1 MATWSP
7 TPPHKKY
14 GVAIDNYV
22 SKLPCGVNLQIGET
36 VQILEECA
44 GWYRGFS
51 LRNKEKKGV
60 FPASY
65 VHLKEA
71 KVENIGQYET
81 VSPVEN
87 PTVLEVTSVLREW
100 GQMWKRLYVE
110 RHSQLFHTVKKLML
124 ELIQMRRQ
132 LMSGTLTQDQIREL
146 KLRIT
151 SKIDWGNR
159 KLGLDLVP
167 RIDGEVVDVDRTSAV
182 QLYQVSRGTVRK
194 SKKKVLSHHLYF
206 ILKNFACNVG
216 EDTDIFFSLYDAI
229 ENKFIS
235 ERFHVKLTKN
245 GLPVNVERLH
255 SLSAFF
261 IDLGNQDLARE
272 LYMVAH
278 IFRIGKM
285 VYSSGESKKSSV
297 QYRRPYGC
305 AVMSIQ
311 EVLVAQADQ
320 SEGQEDKEF
329 LMKVY
334 SCNNENEMWQL
345 HENIIRKQLG
355 KVNLQGSSYDTIVSF
370 PLLLPAGLQANNRS
384 SRDLTGMVVSMSLLH
399 GELAQVRQENAF
411 LFNKGVTLVRK
422 LGFSDVIMPGDIRND
437 LYVTLERA
445 EFEKGGKTT
454 GKNVE
459 VTMVVLGEDGEVLQ
473 ECISLGEGEL
483 YTSEYQSY
491 VLYHNNNPRWG
502 ETIKLAVPI
511 DKFYG
516 SHLRFEFRHCSTKDK
531 DVKKLF
537 AFAFTPLMIGDGTTL
552 QDRQHELFVYKCE
565 ENVKFHSPAMY
576 LTNLPS
582 SGEDTIGTI
591 GLSEGGATFPRSP
604 KETFVISTV
613 VCSTKLT
620 QNVDLLGL
628 LKWKAHPDRVQD
640 TLQRLTR
647 VDGEDIVKFLHDILD
662 TLFAIMD
669 ENTEKYGKQV
679 FQVLV
684 FIIDMLHSE
693 KFQHFREV
701 LDTYIQK
708 HFAGALV
715 YKELIASF
723 KRTLDTSV
731 TSGMDKQE
739 QAQNM
744 LKAIEY
750 IFKFIIQSRVLY
762 GRATCGQEA
771 ESFKDDFMTMFT
783 SINRVLAQ
791 PVEALLQVQVTLL
804 KYFHS
809 IYDELLRLFDLH
821 EVARFIANAV
831 DSIPLDHNMTLLN
844 QTKLKCIE
852 HTIKANIF
860 RETVSRAILLSTCL
874 RHLSHHMRQKQELKL
889 GVAAVGDIIILI
901 QELSHDQ
908 SMSSVVQENVQLLV
922 DSLLELMF
930 QGVMTIDRTG
940 EVAGHYVSCLIGLLG
955 LMNEEHYRC
964 LLEGL
969 TDRKK
974 LRDFLLRIF
983 IVFRELVKQ
992 DHFPRD
998 WVTMRMLTNNVVLTA
1013 LQYFSQA
1020 LTETFLFMFDQQ
1032 LWSSYFGLAVAFL
1045 TQASLQLESF
1055 TEAKRNKILEKYC
1068 DMRVPMGFEI
1078 LSMWQSLG
1086 EHKLNFLPGMV
1097 GSFLEI
1103 SLVPETEL
1111 RKALIPVFHDMM
1123 ECEQATRGSFKEVE
1137 CEMIDKLDILISQDK
1152 GDDEYRELFH
1162 SILLDR
1168 VQIENADW
1176 QETAGSFVNSMTR
1189 LLERLLDYRH
1199 VMKGSENRDKRMG
1212 CTVSLLHFYHS
1223 DIQRE
1228 EMYIRY
1234 IYKLHDM
1241 HKEAENYTEAGFTLL
1256 LHAHMLNWTCLMLPD
1271 DEWYPRQQERERKEK
1286 IYVMV
1291 IEYFDKGKS
1300 WENGIPLCKELAEQY
1315 EKKSFEYAK
1324 LSHILQTQAHFFEN
1338 ILTELRPER
1347 PFYRVGYYGKKFPFF
1362 LRNKTFVYQG
1372 QPYEKIQDFSQRLQT
1387 EFPNAS
1393 FMTHNLPLDDEVIN
1407 SDVEYIQ
1414 ICKAT
1419 PVPNDSEILQDQT
1432 VPEKI
1437 ASYYR
1442 ANNIDTFIFDRPVHK
1457 GGKDENLFKNMWLE
1471 RTIMVTTS
1479 TLPGIL
1485 KWFEVKS
1492 VQVVEISPIETAIQ
1506 TMDNMNKE
1514 LRSLIHQH
1522 TTDQTRG
1529 VQILSMRLNGVID
1542 AAVNGGISKYQEAFF
1557 EDDYINAHPEDQQLV
1572 QRLKGLVMEQVSVLE
1587 SGLAIH
1593 GKLAPAEV
1601 VPLHRKMVEMFTA
1614 MKASLAG
1621 QNSPSLWHTQ
1631 KRLSVASAPGALGQR
1646 SSSIPSIPPSPE
1658 KKPASPLS
1666 KSLQSP
1672 LFPVKTTTSK
1682 TYAISTQPPASVP
1695 TTPASAV
1702 APSPLL
1708 PEKRRNSTP
1717 NTNNT
1722 PADTPVNQSVPTH
1735 VSRDSV
1741 LRHGSDPS
1749 LGITRTQSPDRT
1761 DNILTR
1767 SMDVIPYGTTNRH
1780 PGTGSQNSPRSS
1792 WAGPTVGPPIPPRTG
1807 LKGGFSLNST
1817 TTSSASSITSSVS
1830 QAGGDDSVPPALPA
1844 RVKRA
1849 SAVSLQS
1856 LDSGLAPS
1864 PPLTPNR
1871 AVPTPASLQSSD
1883 TSSISSTS
1891 STDTNGSVDSST
1903 VPPIPPKPSKVRPLP
1918 PVPTTLEPQVS
1929 KSFGRQGP
1937 QPAFFDCTPLVPAKS
1952 GQTPRIPEIPEG
1964 SQSVYMSPSS
1974 VYMFPTSVY
1983 MSPSSVSLSSPPP
1996 LVEKKKNQQAT
2007 AQQTYKSVPRPVP
2020 TPRKS
2025 VSDNR

>member
-65 VHLKEA
+65 VHLKEV

-81 VSPVEN
+81 VSPVED

-110 RHSQLFHTVKKLML
+110 RQIQLFHTVKKLML

-182 QLYQVSRGTVRK
+182 QLYQVHLRSQQDTQNSSSRGTVRK

-216 EDTDIFFSLYDAI
+216 EDTDIFFSLYDAGD
-229 ENKFIS
+229 NKFIS

-245 GLPVNVERLH
+245 GLPVNVEKLH

-285 VYSSGESKKSSV
+285 VYSSGESKKSSL

-305 AVMSIQ
+305 AVLSIQ
-311 EVLVAQADQ
+311 EVLVAQSDQ

-355 KVNLQGSSYDTIVSF
+355 KVNLQGSSY
-370 PLLLPAGLQANNRS
+370 
-384 SRDLTGMVVSMSLLH
+384 GMVVSMSLLH

-473 ECISLGEGEL
+473 ECISLGEGEM
-483 YTSEYQSY
+483 YTAEYQSY

-502 ETIKLAVPI
+502 ETIKLAIPI

-537 AFAFTPLMIGDGTTL
+537 GFAFTPLMIGDGTTL

-669 ENTEKYGKQV
+669 ENTEAFGKQV

-708 HFAGALV
+708 HFSGALV
-715 YKELIASF
+715 YKELIACF
-723 KRTLDTSV
+723 KRTLDTCV

-809 IYDELLRLFDLH
+809 IYDELLRLFNLR
-821 EVARFIANAV
+821 EVAKFVANAV
-831 DSIPLDHNMTLLN
+831 DSIPLEHNLTLLN
-844 QTKLKCIE
+844 QTKLKCVE

-860 RETVSRAILLSTCL
+860 RQTASRAILLPTCL

-908 SMSSVVQENVQLLV
+908 SMSGVVQENVQLLV

-1055 TEAKRNKILEKYC
+1055 TEAKRNKILEKYS

-1168 VQIENADW
+1168 VQVESAEW

-1212 CTVSLLHFYHS
+1212 CTVSLLHFYHN

-1241 HKEAENYTEAGFTLL
+1241 HREAENYTEAGFTLL
-1256 LHAHMLNWTCLMLPD
+1256 LHAGMLGWTGLMLPE

-1286 IYVMV
+1286 IYVTV

-1419 PVPNDSEILQDQT
+1419 PVPKDSEILHDQT

-1442 ANNIDTFIFDRPVHK
+1442 ANNIDTFVFDRPVHK
-1457 GGKDENLFKNMWLE
+1457 GAKDENLFKNMWLE

-1514 LRSLIHQH
+1514 LRTLIHQH

-1557 EDDYINAHPEDQQLV
+1557 EDDYITAHPEDQQLV
-1572 QRLKGLVMEQVSVLE
+1572 QRLKGLVLEQVSVLE

-1695 TTPASAV
+1695 TTPATAAAPS
-1702 APSPLL
+1702 PSPLL

-1722 PADTPVNQSVPTH
+1722 ATDAPVNQPVPTH

-1749 LGITRTQSPDRT
+1749 LRTQSPDRA
-1761 DNILTR
+1761 DSILTR

-1780 PGTGSQNSPRSS
+1780 PGPGTQNSPRSS
-1792 WAGPTVGPPIPPRTG
+1792 WAGPSVGPPIPPRTG
-1807 LKGGFSLNST
+1807 LKGGFTLNST
-1817 TTSSASSITSSVS
+1817 ATPSVSTVTTSTSQTGGEDS
-1830 QAGGDDSVPPALPA
+1830 QPPALPA

-1871 AVPTPASLQSSD
+1871 AVTASLQSSD

-1891 STDTNGSVDSST
+1891 STDTNGSVDSAT
-1903 VPPIPPKPSKVRPLP
+1903 IPPIPPKPPKVRPLP
-1918 PVPTTLEPQVS
+1918 PVPTAVEPQVS
-1929 KSFGRQGP
+1929 KSFGRYA
-1937 QPAFFDCTPLVPAKS
+1937 PAFFDSTPLVPAKS
-1952 GQTPRIPEIPEG
+1952 GQTPRIPESPEG
-1964 SQSVYMSPSS
+1964 SQSVYMSP
-1974 VYMFPTSVY
+1974 TSVY
-1983 MSPSSVSLSSPPP
+1983 MSPSSVYMSPSPVTLASPPP
-1996 LVEKKKNQQAT
+1996 LVEKKKNQQQAT

>member
-1 MATWSP
+1 MGMDLGWDCHSLDLSQSGSTIIWHEVGGHG
-7 TPPHKKY
+7 TL
-14 GVAIDNYV
+14 VV
-22 SKLPCGVNLQIGET
+22 TSK
-36 VQILEECA
+36 

-51 LRNKEKKGV
+51 LRNKEKK
-60 FPASY
+60 
-65 VHLKEA
+65 
-71 KVENIGQYET
+71 
-81 VSPVEN
+81 
-87 PTVLEVTSVLREW
+87 
-100 GQMWKRLYVE
+100 E
-110 RHSQLFHTVKKLML
+110 RQSQLFHTVKKLML

-132 LMSGTLTQDQIREL
+132 LMSGTLTQ
-146 KLRIT
+146 
-151 SKIDWGNR
+151 
-159 KLGLDLVP
+159 
-167 RIDGEVVDVDRTSAV
+167 
-182 QLYQVSRGTVRK
+182 SRGTVRK

-206 ILKNFACNVG
+206 ILKNFACSVG
-216 EDTDIFFSLYDAI
+216 EDTDIFFSLYDAS

-245 GLPVNVERLH
+245 GLPVNVEKLH
-255 SLSAFF
+255 GLSAFF

-278 IFRIGKM
+278 IFRI
-285 VYSSGESKKSSV
+285 VL
-297 QYRRPYGC
+297 
-305 AVMSIQ
+305 SIQ
-311 EVLVAQADQ
+311 EVLVAQSDQ

-334 SCNNENEMWQL
+334 SCSNENEMWQL

-355 KVNLQGSSYDTIVSF
+355 KVNLQGSGYDTIVSF

-384 SRDLTGMVVSMSLLH
+384 SRDLTGMVVSMRLLH
-399 GELAQVRQENAF
+399 GDLAQVRQENAF
-411 LFNKGVTLVRK
+411 LFNKGMTLVRK

-459 VTMVVLGEDGEVLQ
+459 VTMVVLAEDGEVLQ
-473 ECISLGEGEL
+473 ECISLGEGET

-502 ETIKLAVPI
+502 ETIKLAIPI

-537 AFAFTPLMIGDGTTL
+537 AFAFTPLMIVDGTTL
-552 QDRQHELFVYKCE
+552 QDKQHELYVYKCE

-576 LTNLPS
+576 VANLPS

-591 GLSEGGATFPRSP
+591 GQSEVGATFPRSP

-669 ENTEKYGKQV
+669 ENTETYGKQV

-684 FIIDMLHSE
+684 CIIDMLHSE

-708 HFAGALV
+708 HFSGALV
-715 YKELIASF
+715 YKELIACF
-723 KRTLDTSV
+723 KRTLDTCV

-739 QAQNM
+739 HAQDM

-809 IYDELLRLFDLH
+809 IYDELLRLFDLR
-821 EVARFIANAV
+821 EVANFIANAL
-831 DSIPLDHNMTLLN
+831 DSIPLDHNLTLLN

-852 HTIKANIF
+852 HTIKAGIF
-860 RETVSRAILLSTCL
+860 RETASRAILLATCL

-908 SMSSVVQENVQLLV
+908 SMSHVVQDNVQLLV

-1162 SILLDR
+1162 SI
-1168 VQIENADW
+1168 
-1176 QETAGSFVNSMTR
+1176 
-1189 LLERLLDYRH
+1189 H

-1212 CTVSLLHFYHS
+1212 CTVSLLHFYHN

-1256 LHAHMLNWTCLMLPD
+1256 LHAHMLNWTGLMLPE

-1286 IYVMV
+1286 IYVTV

-1300 WENGIPLCKELAEQY
+1300 WENGIPLCKELAVQY

-1347 PFYRVGYYGKKFPFF
+1347 PFFRVGYYGKKFPFF

-1419 PVPNDSEILQDQT
+1419 PVPKDSDILQDQT

-1442 ANNIDTFIFDRPVHK
+1442 ANNIDTFVFDRPVHK

-1492 VQVVEISPIETAIQ
+1492 VQVHCSDDKQ
-1506 TMDNMNKE
+1506 TTC
-1514 LRSLIHQH
+1514 S
-1522 TTDQTRG
+1522 
-1529 VQILSMRLNGVID
+1529 
-1542 AAVNGGISKYQEAFF
+1542 
-1557 EDDYINAHPEDQQLV
+1557 
-1572 QRLKGLVMEQVSVLE
+1572 
-1587 SGLAIH
+1587 
-1593 GKLAPAEV
+1593 
-1601 VPLHRKMVEMFTA
+1601 
-1614 MKASLAG
+1614 
-1621 QNSPSLWHTQ
+1621 
-1631 KRLSVASAPGALGQR
+1631 
-1646 SSSIPSIPPSPE
+1646 
-1658 KKPASPLS
+1658 
-1666 KSLQSP
+1666 
-1672 LFPVKTTTSK
+1672 
-1682 TYAISTQPPASVP
+1682 
-1695 TTPASAV
+1695 
-1702 APSPLL
+1702 
-1708 PEKRRNSTP
+1708 
-1717 NTNNT
+1717 
-1722 PADTPVNQSVPTH
+1722 
-1735 VSRDSV
+1735 
-1741 LRHGSDPS
+1741 
-1749 LGITRTQSPDRT
+1749 
-1761 DNILTR
+1761 
-1767 SMDVIPYGTTNRH
+1767 
-1780 PGTGSQNSPRSS
+1780 
-1792 WAGPTVGPPIPPRTG
+1792 
-1807 LKGGFSLNST
+1807 
-1817 TTSSASSITSSVS
+1817 
-1830 QAGGDDSVPPALPA
+1830 
-1844 RVKRA
+1844 
-1849 SAVSLQS
+1849 
-1856 LDSGLAPS
+1856 
-1864 PPLTPNR
+1864 
-1871 AVPTPASLQSSD
+1871 
-1883 TSSISSTS
+1883 
-1891 STDTNGSVDSST
+1891 
-1903 VPPIPPKPSKVRPLP
+1903 
-1918 PVPTTLEPQVS
+1918 
-1929 KSFGRQGP
+1929 
-1937 QPAFFDCTPLVPAKS
+1937 
-1952 GQTPRIPEIPEG
+1952 
-1964 SQSVYMSPSS
+1964 
-1974 VYMFPTSVY
+1974 
-1983 MSPSSVSLSSPPP
+1983 
-1996 LVEKKKNQQAT
+1996 
-2007 AQQTYKSVPRPVP
+2007 
-2020 TPRKS
+2020 
-2025 VSDNR
+2025 